1 MGLCSQCLASPW
13 HSEVPVNARRVH
25 SPTLGGRGALQGL
38 GRTTHKCHP
47 QPGPR
52 CRKEEETVHLRDMR
66 LLPRISMDPREH
78 SKGNLPGKK
87 VKRDKMYQSQLSG
100 PIPEAELRSGVALPV
115 TLVSIKFPQTFP
127 LPAPFQIQPTQCPRN
142 GYVSAK
148 HHNTMGR
155 DHGHQ
160 YNWQT
165 KDAPHFTGKETGPA
179 LHHLP
184 KFSQLLGSR
193 VQIRAHSA
201 PLAQSLGTLL

>member
-1 MGLCSQCLASPW
+1 M
-13 HSEVPVNARRVH
+13 H

-38 GRTTHKCHP
+38 GRTTHAHYL

-52 CRKEEETVHLRDMR
+52 FREEEETAHLHDMR
-66 LLPRISMDPREH
+66 LLPIISVDPRVH
-78 SKGNLPGKK
+78 PQGHWPGEK
-87 VKRDKMYQSQLSG
+87 VKSDKMYQSQPSS

-115 TLVSIKFPQTFP
+115 TQVCIKFPHPNPHLGKLETFP
-127 LPAPFQIQPTQCPRN
+127 LPVPFQIQPTRWPGN
-142 GYVSAK
+142 GYVSTK

-155 DHGHQ
+155 DRGHQ

-165 KDAPHFTGKETGPA
+165 KYAPHFTGKETGLA

-201 PLAQSLGTLL
+201 SLVQSLGPLFQHSSP